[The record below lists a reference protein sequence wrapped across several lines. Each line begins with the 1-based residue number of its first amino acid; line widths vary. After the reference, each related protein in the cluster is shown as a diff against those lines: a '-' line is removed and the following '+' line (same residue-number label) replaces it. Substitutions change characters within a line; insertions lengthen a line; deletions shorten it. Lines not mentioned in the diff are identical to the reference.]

1 MPDYLTD
8 KDGGALPLLDT
19 VKKFFP
25 DFDQYKFCD
34 TEANIRELLSY
45 IKVSHLYDAL
55 VIGLKD
61 ITTEN
66 QTVYNINSNCKI
78 LFVAIEYMPFQMVI
92 LFDGCIRDFF
102 EEDFDNEKVKWF
114 LEKILYQ
121 S

>member
-55 VIGLKD
+55 VIGLRDLTIGIKE
-61 ITTEN
+61 EN
-66 QTVYNINSNCKI
+66 NLIEECSI
-78 LFVAIEYMPFQMVI
+78 LIVAIEYTPFQMII
-92 LFDGCIRDFF
+92 LWDGKVNDLF
-102 EEDFDNEKVKWF
+102 EHELDNKKTKWF
-114 LEKILYQ
+114 LEKVLYQ
-121 S
+121 Y